1 MTDATGHWQKP
12 AIAFLALLLLPCA
25 ERGAEAAAPAQAL
38 NPELVAR
45 SYGGPNGGQAS
56 HPLTIG
62 DLAVTVDI
70 AGDTARTEI
79 TASFQ
84 NPTQQPLEGDFSLD
98 LPPGAVITGYALDVN
113 GSMVDGVLVGH
124 RKALVTYQQ
133 RVRRGVDPGIAEV
146 TRENA
151 FRTHVFPI
159 MPGRGRSIRL
169 AFVAPLDPE
178 APFTLPFKT
187 LDPVGTVSILVK
199 APAGRPET
207 ALSGPDGIDLHWEH
221 TAAGLEAHG
230 TAKNLGLA
238 GALELAPVPAADAI
252 TLSRHRAGDTFFEI
266 DGASDKADKAAAP
279 KSVRIYWDRSL
290 SRRNDDTANEIE
302 LVQRYLDT
310 AHPAAIELVLFA
322 DDAPKVEH
330 FDSGAALVEA
340 LKKVEYHGATSYQRV
355 FKSGSGA
362 ADLCLFFSD
371 GRATIDAYALDRVD
385 CPLFTASNAPD
396 AEHGFLG
403 ALARHSGGEEIDLHA
418 RSLDAALSRLTGRSA
433 RVIGLTTPD
442 GADLDFTL
450 LPARAGRFRVV
461 GRLPNSQ
468 AVAVHLAD
476 GTIRSID
483 LSGQPVVAH
492 DGLGDL
498 WARDRLAEL
507 DAGDQPDRERSLGFA
522 RQYQIAAGDATFLVL
537 ESLQDYITAE
547 IAPPE
552 SAGKPMQATYAQAVE
567 ANARTKERAAAAR
580 LDQVVAEWQEQKAW
594 WARKNVALKDA
605 KGDDEIES
613 PHRELH
619 AHRVTEASPPPADL
633 PPPPPSPEP
642 PRQVNMPPVAPPIAP
657 APRAAGATA
666 PHTSAPAPYIPPPE
680 VAIVTAQRRA
690 TDAVN
695 STAPAG
701 ALANPAAAMAKTI
714 GPDADKAGPA
724 APAEEEKPIQDTSI
738 ALQGWDPNRPY
749 LAALKAAT
757 AETFP
762 TVFAAQEKRYGTV
775 PAFYLDVAEF
785 RFRQGKPEEAVALA
799 LDALE
804 LPSADTTTLTIV
816 ADRLMRYGDETRGIW
831 LYERVLYLD
840 NDRPQPRR
848 LLALALIDRAEHA
861 AKQGAP
867 VEAQRADYR
876 RAMAL
881 LDEVVT
887 RTWDQAFTGIE
898 AVALMEANRILPRLE
913 KLGVKDIPLDPRL
926 QALLDVDIRIV
937 LDWYVDATDMDL
949 WVDEPSGERA
959 IYNNPRTRIG
969 GRLSHDMTQG
979 FGPEEYLLRHAPA
992 GSYTVRVNIYRT
1004 DQLNPNGPITVRAH
1018 LFRGYGRS
1026 DESSQVLEIELKPG
1040 EDGTRLVGDIKVA
1053 GG

>member
-1 MTDATGHWQKP
+1 MVTDSKTVLVLATLLV
-12 AIAFLALLLLPCA
+12 LAPWRA
-25 ERGAEAAAPAQAL
+25 DAATPPQAL

-45 SYGGPNGGQAS
+45 NYGGANGGQAS

-62 DLAVTVDI
+62 DLQVTVDI

-79 TASFQ
+79 TATFQ

-113 GSMVDGVLVGH
+113 GAMVDGVLVGH

-159 MPGRGRSIRL
+159 MPGRGRKIRL
-169 AFVAPLDPE
+169 DFVAPLDPE
-178 APFTLPFKT
+178 APFALPFKT
-187 LDPVGTVSILVK
+187 LDPVGNVSILVK
-199 APAGRPET
+199 APSGRPET

-221 TAAGLEAHG
+221 TTAGLEAHG
-230 TAKNLGLA
+230 TAKNLGLT
-238 GALELAPVPAADAI
+238 GAIELAPVPAADAI

-266 DGASDKADKAAAP
+266 DGASDKPDKAAAP
-279 KSVRIYWDRSL
+279 KTVRIYWDRSL
-290 SRRNDDTANEIE
+290 SRRNDDTGNEIE
-302 LVQRYLDT
+302 LVKRYLDT
-310 AHPAAIELVLFA
+310 AHPSSIELVLFA
-322 DDAPKVEH
+322 DDEPKVQH
-330 FDSGAALVEA
+330 FDSATALIEA
-340 LKKVEYHGATSYQRV
+340 LKAVEYRGATSYHRV
-355 FKSGSGA
+355 FKAGNGA

-461 GRLPNSQ
+461 GRLPNAQ
-468 AVAVHLAD
+468 AVTVHLAD
-476 GTIRSID
+476 GTIKSID
-483 LSGQPVVAH
+483 LAGLPVIAH
-492 DGLGDL
+492 DGLGAL

-547 IAPPE
+547 IAPPDT
-552 SAGKPMQATYAQAVE
+552 AGKDMQAAYAQAVA
-567 ANARTKERAAAAR
+567 ANARNKERQAAER
-580 LDQVVAEWQEQKAW
+580 LDQVVAEWQEEKSW
-594 WARKNVALKDA
+594 WAHKPNQKDL
-605 KGDDEIES
+605 ER
-613 PHRELH
+613 PH
-619 AHRVTEASPPPADL
+619 VTNEPAPGGAPQQEHERRMARPDVPAA
-633 PPPPPSPEP
+633 PPPPMVASPSPA
-642 PRQVNMPPVAPPIAP
+642 PVATAAPPA
-657 APRAAGATA
+657 AMSEQRAMGGAAG
-666 PHTSAPAPYIPPPE
+666 
-680 VAIVTAQRRA
+680 R
-690 TDAVN
+690 
-695 STAPAG
+695 
-701 ALANPAAAMAKTI
+701 LANPAGAMDSVASAVRAKT
-714 GPDADKAGPA
+714 A
-724 APAEEEKPIQDTSI
+724 APDDSLDQQPEKPDDKGIEVAVQS
-738 ALQGWDPNRPY
+738 WDPNRPY

-762 TVFAAQEKRYGTV
+762 AVFAAQEKRHGSV

-785 RFRQGKPEEAVALA
+785 RFRQNKPEEAIALA

-861 AKQGAP
+861 AKRGAP

-876 RAMAL
+876 RAMML
-881 LDEVVT
+881 LNEVVT
-887 RTWDQAFTGIE
+887 HTWDSAFTGIE
-898 AVALMEANRILPRLE
+898 AVALMEANRILPQLE

-926 QALLDVDIRIV
+926 QALLDVDVRIV

-979 FGPEEYLLRHAPA
+979 FGPEEYVLRHAPS
-992 GSYTVRVNIYRT
+992 GTYTVRVNIYRT

>member
-1 MTDATGHWQKP
+1 MGMESKTVLVLATLLV
-12 AIAFLALLLLPCA
+12 LAPW
-25 ERGAEAAAPAQAL
+25 RSEAAPPSQPL

-45 SYGGPNGGQAS
+45 NYGGPNGGQAS

-62 DLAVTVDI
+62 DLGVTVDI

-79 TASFQ
+79 TATFQ

-98 LPPGAVITGYALDVN
+98 LPPGAVVTGYALDVN
-113 GSMVDGVLVGH
+113 GTMVDGVLVGH

-159 MPGRGRSIRL
+159 MPGRGRTIRL
-169 AFVAPLDPE
+169 SFVAPLDPE
-178 APFTLPFKT
+178 APFALPFKT

-207 ALSGPDGIDLHWEH
+207 ALSGPDGINLHWEH

-230 TAKNLGLA
+230 TAKNLGLT
-238 GALELAPVPAADAI
+238 GAIELAPEPAADAI
-252 TLSRHRAGDTFFEI
+252 TLTRHKAGDTFFEI

-290 SRRNDDTANEIE
+290 SRRNDDTGNEIE
-302 LVQRYLDT
+302 LVKRYLDT
-310 AHPAAIELVLFA
+310 AHPASIELVLFA
-322 DDAPKVEH
+322 DDEPKVQR
-330 FDSGAALVEA
+330 FDSAAALIDA
-340 LKKVEYHGATSYQRV
+340 LKAVEYRGATSYSRV
-355 FKSGSGA
+355 FKAGSGA

-371 GRATIDAYALDRVD
+371 GRATIDSYALDRVD

-403 ALARHSGGEEIDLHA
+403 ALARHSGGEELDLHA
-418 RSLDAALSRLTGRSA
+418 RGLDVALSRLTGRSA

-468 AVAVHLAD
+468 AVTVHLAD
-476 GTIRSID
+476 GTIKSID
-483 LSGQPVVAH
+483 LSGLPVVAH

-547 IAPPE
+547 IAPPQ
-552 SAGKPMQATYAQAVE
+552 SAGKDIQAQYAQAVE
-567 ANARTKERAAAAR
+567 ANARTKERQAAER
-580 LDQVVAEWQEQKAW
+580 LTLVVTEWQEEKDW
-594 WARKNVALKDA
+594 WARKLSAKDLA
-605 KGDDEIES
+605 PVDHEAPQREHE
-613 PHRELH
+613 HRM
-619 AHRVTEASPPPADL
+619 ARPDM
-633 PPPPPSPEP
+633 PPPPPAPTA
-642 PRQVNMPPVAPPIAP
+642 APPPPAVMAP
-657 APRAAGATA
+657 MPEQQRALGTVVAG
-666 PHTSAPAPYIPPPE
+666 
-680 VAIVTAQRRA
+680 R
-690 TDAVN
+690 
-695 STAPAG
+695 
-701 ALANPAAAMAKTI
+701 LANPGGGGDSFASAVQAKT
-714 GPDADKAGPA
+714 A
-724 APAEEEKPIQDTSI
+724 APDERDEPSTDAKNDKGIEVAVESWNPD
-738 ALQGWDPNRPY
+738 RPY

-762 TVFAAQEKRYGTV
+762 AVFAAQEKRYGAV

-785 RFRQGKPEEAVALA
+785 RFRQNKPDEAVALA

-804 LPSADTTTLTIV
+804 LPSADTTTLTII

-848 LLALALIDRAEHA
+848 LLALALIDRAEHT
-861 AKQGAP
+861 AKRGGP
-867 VEAQRADYR
+867 IEAQRADYR
-876 RAMAL
+876 RAMVL
-881 LDEVVT
+881 LNEVVT

-898 AVALMEANRILPRLE
+898 AVALMEANRILPQLE
-913 KLGVKDIPLDPRL
+913 KLGVKDIPLDQRL
-926 QALLDVDIRIV
+926 QALLDVDVRIV

-949 WVDEPSGERA
+949 WVDEPTGERA
-959 IYNNPRTRIG
+959 IFNNPRTRIG

-979 FGPEEYLLRHAPA
+979 FGPEEYVLRHAPS
-992 GSYTVRVNIYRT
+992 GTYTVRVNIYHT

>member
-1 MTDATGHWQKP
+1 MGMDSQTGLLRPVLVLAT
-12 AIAFLALLLLPCA
+12 LLVLVPWRA
-25 ERGAEAAAPAQAL
+25 DAAAPPQAL

-45 SYGGPNGGQAS
+45 NYGGANGGQAS

-62 DLAVTVDI
+62 DLEVTVDI
-70 AGDTARTEI
+70 AGDTAKTEI
-79 TASFQ
+79 TATFQ
-84 NPTQQPLEGDFSLD
+84 NPTQLPLEGDFSLD

-113 GSMVDGVLVGH
+113 GAMVDGVLVGH

-159 MPGRGRSIRL
+159 MPGRGRKIRL
-169 AFVAPLDPE
+169 DFVAPLDPE
-178 APFTLPFKT
+178 APFALPFKT
-187 LDPVGTVSILVK
+187 LDPVGNVSILVK
-199 APAGRPET
+199 APSGRPET

-221 TAAGLEAHG
+221 TTAGLEAHG
-230 TAKNLGLA
+230 TAKNLGLT
-238 GALELAPVPAADAI
+238 GAIELAPVPAADAI

-266 DGASDKADKAAAP
+266 DGASDKPDKAAAP
-279 KSVRIYWDRSL
+279 KTVRIYWDRSL
-290 SRRNDDTANEIE
+290 SRRNDDTGNEIE
-302 LVQRYLDT
+302 LVKRYLDT
-310 AHPAAIELVLFA
+310 AHPAAVELVLFA
-322 DDAPKVEH
+322 DDEPKVTH
-330 FDSGAALVEA
+330 FDSSAALVEA
-340 LKKVEYHGATSYQRV
+340 LKAVEYRGATSYSRV
-355 FKSGSGA
+355 FKAGSGA

-442 GADLDFTL
+442 GTDLDFTL
-450 LPARAGRFRVV
+450 LPARSGRFRVV
-461 GRLPNSQ
+461 GRLPNAQ
-468 AVAVHLAD
+468 AVTVHLAD
-476 GTIRSID
+476 GTIKSLD
-483 LSGQPVVAH
+483 LAGLPVVAH
-492 DGLGDL
+492 DGLGAL

-547 IAPPE
+547 IAPPDT
-552 SAGKPMQATYAQAVE
+552 AGKQMQAAYAQAVE
-567 ANARTKERAAAAR
+567 ANARNKERQAAER
-580 LDQVVAEWQEQKAW
+580 LDQVVTEWQEEKQW
-594 WARKNVALKDA
+594 WAHKNVALKDL
-605 KGDDEIES
+605 KGRDEIES
-613 PHRELH
+613 PHGELH
-619 AHRVTEASPPPADL
+619 AHRLAEAS

-642 PRQVNMPPVAPPIAP
+642 PSSPTAAPPPMVMAPQQSTDAATVTAARRASDALSSPAPVAAF
-657 APRAAGATA
+657 G
-666 PHTSAPAPYIPPPE
+666 
-680 VAIVTAQRRA
+680 
-690 TDAVN
+690 
-695 STAPAG
+695 
-701 ALANPAAAMAKTI
+701 NPGGAAAKTS
-714 GPDADKAGPA
+714 GPDDTAGPV
-724 APAEEEKPIQDTSI
+724 APAEEKQPSPDIGI

-762 TVFAAQEKRYGTV
+762 AVFVAQEKRHGSV

-785 RFRQGKPEEAVALA
+785 RFRQNKPEEAIALA

-861 AKQGAP
+861 AKRGAP
-867 VEAQRADYR
+867 IEAQRADYR
-876 RAMAL
+876 RAMVL
-881 LDEVVT
+881 LNEVVT
-887 RTWDQAFTGIE
+887 RTWDQAFSGIE
-898 AVALMEANRILPRLE
+898 AVALMEANRILPKLE

-926 QALLDVDIRIV
+926 QALLDVDVRIV

-979 FGPEEYLLRHAPA
+979 FGPEEYVLRHAPS
-992 GSYTVRVNIYRT
+992 GTYTVRVNIYRT

>member
-1 MTDATGHWQKP
+1 MTDATGRWQKP
-12 AIAFLALLLLPCA
+12 AIALLALLLLPCA
-25 ERGAEAAAPAQAL
+25 ERSAEAATPAQAL

-159 MPGRGRSIRL
+159 MPGRGRTIRL

-199 APAGRPET
+199 APAGRAET
-207 ALSGPDGIDLHWEH
+207 GLSGPDGIDLHWEH

-230 TAKNLGLA
+230 TAKHLGLA
-238 GALELAPVPAADAI
+238 GAIELAPVPAADAI

-266 DGASDKADKAAAP
+266 DGASDKPDKAAAP
-279 KSVRIYWDRSL
+279 KTVRIYWDHSL

-322 DDAPKVEH
+322 DDAPKVQH
-330 FDSGAALVEA
+330 FDSAAALVEA
-340 LKKVEYHGATSYQRV
+340 LKAVEYHGATSYQRV
-355 FKSGSGA
+355 FKAGSGA

-450 LPARAGRFRVV
+450 LPASTGRFRVV
-461 GRLPNSQ
+461 GRLPNAQ

-483 LSGQPVVAH
+483 LAGLPVIAH
-492 DGLGDL
+492 DGLGAL

-537 ESLQDYITAE
+537 DSLQDYITAE

-552 SAGKPMQATYAQAVE
+552 SAGKPMQAAYAQAVE

-580 LDQVVAEWQEQKAW
+580 LDQVVAEWQEEKGW
-594 WARKNVALKDA
+594 WAHKPSVKDIETQQ
-605 KGDDEIES
+605 GDDE
-613 PHRELH
+613 PALQREH
-619 AHRVTEASPPPADL
+619 ERRMARRPDMPS
-633 PPPPPSPEP
+633 PPPPP
-642 PRQVNMPPVAPPIAP
+642 MVAAP
-657 APRAAGATA
+657 APAMSAAAPRPMPQRAMGGSANAAASPGGATDRVA
-666 PHTSAPAPYIPPPE
+666 SALQAKTAGSDDSAEQPSNEKTETGIE
-680 VAIVTAQRRA
+680 VAVQ
-690 TDAVN
+690 
-695 STAPAG
+695 S
-701 ALANPAAAMAKTI
+701 
-714 GPDADKAGPA
+714 
-724 APAEEEKPIQDTSI
+724 
-738 ALQGWDPNRPY
+738 WDPNRPY
-749 LAALKAAT
+749 LAALKAVT
-757 AETFP
+757 PETFP
-762 TVFAAQEKRYGTV
+762 TVFAAQEKRYGAV

-785 RFRQGKPEEAVALA
+785 RFRQGKPEEAAALA

-861 AKQGAP
+861 AKRGAP

-876 RAMAL
+876 RALAL
-881 LDEVVT
+881 LNEVVT

-926 QALLDVDIRIV
+926 QALLDVDVRIV